1 MRGSCTMRTNRDK
14 RLLTALRL
22 AMGSGLAAALITM
35 PAVSAAQ
42 EEDAA
47 ELERVQVTG
56 SRISRLDIEG
66 ATPVVT
72 ISREDLDNSGFQS
85 VADYLRSNAFN
96 SFGSFRESS
105 GNTWQGQATLNLRG
119 LGSNYTLILLNGRR
133 LPGSPVMDGQ
143 IQNLNVIPFAA
154 VERIEILSDGASAFY
169 GSDAI
174 GGVVNII
181 LRDDFEGGEITARGT
196 HPSDE
201 GGAERG
207 VSVVAGFGGDRGRVT
222 FALEADHR
230 DTILTRDRWY
240 TVNTQ
245 VGADPPDFNSW
256 TGLSFYGRNVIDYSG
271 GTFIAYPMIS
281 AQGIGSATNA
291 AGAIHAQSELTT
303 DLNADPCQVYGPDY
317 YLRYDSDFMG
327 DPNNDNMNGDYLC

>member
-72 ISREDLDNSGFQS
+72 ITREDLDNSGFQS
-85 VADYLRSNAFN
+85 VADYLRSNSFN

-105 GNTWQGQATLNLRG
+105 GNSWQGQATLSLRG
-119 LGSNYTLILLNGRR
+119 VGANRTLILVNGKRI
-133 LPGSPVMDGQ
+133 PGSPVTNGQ
-143 IQNLNVIPFAA
+143 IQNLNTIPFAA
-154 VERIEILSDGASAFY
+154 VEKVEILSDGASAIY

-181 LRDDFEGGEITARGT
+181 LREDFEGGEITVRGT
-196 HPSDE
+196 EPDRE
-201 GGAERG
+201 GGGERG
-207 VSVVAGFGGDRGRVT
+207 
-222 FALEADHR
+222 
-230 DTILTRDRWY
+230 
-240 TVNTQ
+240 
-245 VGADPPDFNSW
+245 
-256 TGLSFYGRNVIDYSG
+256 
-271 GTFIAYPMIS
+271 
-281 AQGIGSATNA
+281 
-291 AGAIHAQSELTT
+291 
-303 DLNADPCQVYGPDY
+303 
-317 YLRYDSDFMG
+317 
-327 DPNNDNMNGDYLC
+327 